1 MYRRFRVADATAIS
15 RPATRL
21 RHPSGTADTSADIF
35 VVDRSSLDD
44 ARWVVAESVALGEG
58 EVRLRIDAFA
68 LTSNNIT
75 YAAFGAAMNYWS
87 FFPTG
92 SADTGCIPV

>member
-1 MYRRFRVADATAIS
+1 MTATFIVERAK
-15 RPATRL
+15 L
-21 RHPSGTADTSADIF
+21 KN
-35 VVDRSSLDD
+35 
-44 ARWVVAESVALGEG
+44 ARWAHAEPAALADG

-75 YAAFGAAMNYWS
+75 YAAFGDAMNYWG

-92 SADTGCIPV
+92 DAATGCIPV